1 MIKRLLSR
9 RKDREREKEEGAV
22 VGAGGRRFKRY
33 KKQVCYDF
41 GLL

>member
-1 MIKRLLSR
+1 MIKHLLSR
-9 RKDREREKEEGAV
+9 RKDREREKEKKKRGAV
-22 VGAGGRRFKRY
+22 GRRFKRY